1 MFGGDFFSVIGLGIV
16 AVLAFLA
23 VIALAIVAV
32 ATGRSDPDPDGRR
45 AYAFYL
51 AVVGVITILVT
62 LFAVNDAAGNII
74 TSVVEEDAEE
84 FHDQFGGEFGFEEG
98 DPFAEEGSEFSFE
111 SDDEFSIPDPDDER
125 YTNAVRSGL
134 AAAVAFAIYWFHR
147 RRFSDLH
154 LESVGKSGAAWRVH
168 YGYLLAVAF
177 VGIAVVLVSVSD
189 GLYGVVRAIL
199 PDFTGF
205 DGDDSIE
212 RRAGLA
218 QLLRGAVLAGT
229 AGFVFLNHWRRSQ
242 AIATPPPPEPPVPA
256 VAPPGPAVSP
266 SGGEARS
273 PATPPS

>member
-32 ATGRSDPDPDGRR
+32 ATGRSDPDPEGRR

-62 LFAVNDAAGNII
+62 LFAFNDAAGNVI
-74 TSVVEEDAEE
+74 TSIVEEDAEA
-84 FHDQFGGEFGFEEG
+84 FHDEFGFEDES
-98 DPFAEEGSEFSFE
+98 FSEESEFSFE
-111 SDDEFSIPDPDDER
+111 TESEFSAPDPDDQR

-134 AAAVAFAIYWFHR
+134 AAAVAFGIYWFHR

-154 LESVGKSGAAWRVH
+154 LESVGKSGGAWRVH

-189 GLYGVVRAIL
+189 GLYGVVRALL

-205 DGDDSIE
+205 DGDDSVE

-229 AGFVFLNHWRRSQ
+229 AALVFLNHWRRSQ
-242 AIATPPPPEPPVPA
+242 AIATPPPPEPPMPA
-256 VAPPGPAVSP
+256 VPPTDPSVSP
-266 SGGEARS
+266 SGAEARS